1 MAKLFEW
8 PLLLVECEAEQ
19 RGSLITLSLTIVV
32 ISNDFFLSL
41 SVINTHPNGCLRQ
54 VVIHNMGGNRLPIW
68 NDKLSVKLIFIAK
81 CYVCV
86 SLFVYFLNQLINL

>member
-8 PLLLVECEAEQ
+8 PLLLVECEAVQ

-41 SVINTHPNGCLRQ
+41 SVINTHPND
-54 VVIHNMGGNRLPIW
+54 V
-68 NDKLSVKLIFIAK
+68 
-81 CYVCV
+81 
-86 SLFVYFLNQLINL
+86 